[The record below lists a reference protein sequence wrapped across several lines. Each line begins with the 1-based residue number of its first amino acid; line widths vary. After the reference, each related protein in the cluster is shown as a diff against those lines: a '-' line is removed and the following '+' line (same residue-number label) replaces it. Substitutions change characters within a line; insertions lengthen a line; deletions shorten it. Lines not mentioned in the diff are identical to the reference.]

1 MRIKFL
7 CGSLFLIA
15 FTACTTKAPRDS
27 EAAMMGSDR
36 DAHACISSAGYR
48 WCAGTQQ
55 CERPW
60 ELAKIQKFANT
71 QAAFDKYCDNLKQ

>member
-1 MRIKFL
+1 MLIKFL

-15 FTACTTKAPRDS
+15 LTACTTKAPQGS
-27 EAAMMGSDR
+27 EAAMVGSDR

-48 WCAGTQQ
+48 WCADTQQ

-71 QAAFDKYCDNLKQ
+71 QAAFDKYCDNPEQ